1 MYHPELFVQVFEV
14 SNVPTDPVIKYP
26 QPRPV
31 LYSLVIRVGSRSIKL
46 SPKPIDQLKWDDQVL
61 FLITNMKT
69 TLTIKLIQHIIA
81 PVQTNSKNRLLLK
94 KKSFKN
100 KVISIASINV
110 KISSLIDELVRDL
123 TIKMTPSSYKF
134 EFKEFPKVKLQLHLS
149 HLKAKLETK
158 KEMEYRKHFNE
169 LVMLFVRDD
178 YQILETFTDV
188 VHSGLA
194 EKVSQTIVNI
204 LREHG
209 REIEFLNK
217 TIDREVMK
225 TRTPQQLFRVN
236 SISTKMMSYI
246 SQTTG
251 LKWLTSVIKSPVEE
265 TINFPEMLT
274 LNKRIT
280 QGDKLKK
287 FLNFTIKI
295 LENILN
301 NVFNSINQMP
311 IEFRKI
317 CYQLNLSVKKKFPK
331 NIDISI
337 AGFIFLRYVCPA
349 IINPSRS
356 IFLEQRISGISRKN
370 LVYFA
375 KIIQTFANKIQM
387 GLKDRNL
394 APLKP
399 WQEQFQPKF
408 GKFVEE
414 ISAPINNKNENEK
427 KKNKNKDINTTINTN
442 DDEEENNL
450 APFKSLIDLRN
461 YFLKF
466 FNKIDT
472 ILLDKTEKT
481 TFLSFLTAKDP
492 STELIIVLNELKPP
506 PKKKYIKLHK
516 VSYEEIKKKKAMIIV
531 KHEDV
536 FDYFKEAEEYGI
548 LNIEYEPQEN
558 DNISPIKLAQ
568 EMIIFFRRI
577 YRKYQVV
584 DELINTSENSQEEN
598 SQEENSQEKNSQEEN
613 SQDEKN
619 TEIIKEKGINGRKNI
634 EGIKDKFSDNHPKKK
649 KKVSNVFSELKKKQS
664 FRSNKQTQNLSGKKL
679 KYPTIDWNLVEKDES
694 YQKFIQTLGRLK
706 KVNTENLNF
715 SEKLS
720 FWINISN
727 SLLIHSCIFNKS
739 SPETFYHLNQINSQ
753 FRYMIG
759 DNYYSRDDITHGV
772 LRISQKYFNRN
783 DPRINSTLES
793 GVFLPYIHFAL
804 SDLQI
809 SSPEIYTY
817 EPNSI
822 DQELLFATN
831 TYLTENISIQKLDQ
845 MKNKLILPKLFQW
858 NKASFGSDDL
868 KVLNFVLSSLS
879 ISNPNLY
886 KKIIKVTESDFM
898 IEYKNIKLN
907 ETPLIFNPEIQI
919 SFTAN
924 RNTPSKKEHN
934 FSFFSVPKTL
944 NFVNK

>member
-1 MYHPELFVQVFEV
+1 MHHPELFVQVFEV

-46 SPKPIDQLKWDDQVL
+46 PPKPIDQLKWDDQVL
-61 FLITNMKT
+61 FLITNMKA

-94 KKSFKN
+94 KKGFKN

-169 LVMLFVRDD
+169 LVELFIRDD

-251 LKWLTSVIKSPVEE
+251 LEWLTSVIKSPVEE
-265 TINFPEMLT
+265 TINFPEMLS

-280 QGDKLKK
+280 QGDKFKK

-331 NIDISI
+331 NSDISI

-399 WQEQFQPKF
+399 WQERFQPKF

-414 ISAPINNKNENEK
+414 VSAPTNNKNENEK
-427 KKNKNKDINTTINTN
+427 KKNKKKDINTTINTN

-516 VSYEEIKKKKAMIIV
+516 VSSEEIKKKKAMIIV

-568 EMIIFFRRI
+568 EMINFFRGV
-577 YRKYQVV
+577 YRKHQAV
-584 DELINTSENSQEEN
+584 DELINTSENSQDET
-598 SQEENSQEKNSQEEN
+598 
-613 SQDEKN
+613 SQDEKK
-619 TEIIKEKGINGRKNI
+619 TKMIKEEGTNRGKNI
-634 EGIKDKFSDNHPKKK
+634 ERKKDQIGDNHPSKK

-664 FRSNKQTQNLSGKKL
+664 FRSNKQTKSLSGQKL

-759 DNYYSRDDITHGV
+759 NNYYSRDDITQGI

-809 SSPEIYTY
+809 ASPEIYTY

-822 DQELLFATN
+822 DQELFFAAN

-845 MKNKLILPKLFQW
+845 MKTKLILPKLFQW

-868 KVLNFVLSSLS
+868 KVLNFILSTVSV
-879 ISNPNLY
+879 SNPNLY
-886 KKIIKVTESDFM
+886 QKIIKVTENDFM
-898 IEYKNIKLN
+898 IEYKNIKIN
-907 ETPLIFNPEIQI
+907 ETPLLFNPEIHI

-924 RNTPSKKEHN
+924 RKTTSKKEHN
-934 FSFFSVPKTL
+934 FSFFSDPQTL